1 MVKIMIADDN
11 KESAQQL
18 CYLLTKEENFEV
30 INISTDGMEA
40 LQSYKK
46 LNPDVLL
53 LDLDMP
59 KLNGLELLNI
69 IPRYDSKRN
78 VIIVSGSLVYR
89 SNISNIDKVKTI
101 IQKPYNI
108 NTIIKYIKEISPQ
121 ETISDIEKRI
131 HTILENLQFNFSAK
145 GTILLESAIFEA
157 YKTQQLKLDDIMESV
172 KKIHNEK
179 NAKTVHSLI
188 DKQLESM
195 YDDKNNLDIFIKF
208 FPDYY
213 GFKPTTKNFIKFIL
227 RKIQ

>member
-11 KESAQQL
+11 KESAEQL
-18 CYLLTKEENFEV
+18 RYLLTKEENFEV
-30 INISTDGMEA
+30 INISTDGIEA

-46 LNPDVLL
+46 LNPDVLI

-59 KLNGLELLNI
+59 KLNGLELLDI

-78 VIIVSGSLVYR
+78 VIIVSGSFVYR

-101 IQKPYNI
+101 IQKPYSI
-108 NTIIKYIKEISPQ
+108 NTIINTIKKISPQ
-121 ETISDIEKRI
+121 ETISDVKRKI
-131 HTILENLQFNFSAK
+131 HTILENLQFDFSAK

-157 YKTQQLKLDDIMESV
+157 YTTQHLKLDNIMENV

-179 NAKTVHSLI
+179 NSRTVHSLI

-195 YDDKNNLDIFIKF
+195 YDDKNNLDIFINF